1 MLAGQLQRTAPS
13 VFKMNSHTT
22 NSTNKNKL
30 YRPYDK
36 VSHLGTFMQAAVPSP
51 QSLAEL

>member
-1 MLAGQLQRTAPS
+1 MLAGRLQRTAPS
-13 VFKMNSHTT
+13 VVKMNSHTT
-22 NSTNKNKL
+22 SSTNKNKL

-36 VSHLGTFMQAAVPSP
+36 VSHFGNFMQAAVTSP